1 MLLKM
6 KRALKLCM
14 YMMLLYPPIYYTRV
28 IRICACYK
36 NTTHFRST
44 TLRSSYTTYTI
55 VLVLIFI
62 NIYIHICVCA
72 YSYTVIQR
80 RKKNVIYDDKD
91 ELQCLSISM
100 YNSMSFLYTRVLIN
114 TRSSFPIF
122 PFLYSAREMR
132 SCWFVFFCLLVFL
145 CRAHNFLL
153 CERTFTLCSMRRALY
168 AARQSP
174 AKKWDFFFCTV
185 FCIYN
190 IYIHIRHVYYK
201 LPACEHIARIR
212 GWGCARST
220 CLLTAAMCCLD
231 FGIFW
236 NIFILYKYLK
246 CTKKIILRTLNLKN
260 IFGFEQLNIQNKTK
274 KWRFDLNKNIT

>member
-6 KRALKLCM
+6 KRALKLCTWCFCI
-14 YMMLLYPPIYYTRV
+14 LLCTTPEWFAYALVTK
-28 IRICACYK
+28 IRHIFVPLHCAHH
-36 NTTHFRST
+36 TTH
-44 TLRSSYTTYTI
+44 TI

-62 NIYIHICVCA
+62 NIYIHICV

-80 RKKNVIYDDKD
+80 RRKNVIYDDKD

-100 YNSMSFLYTRVLIN
+100 YNSMSLLYTRMLIN

-174 AKKWDFFFCTV
+174 AQKWDFFFCTV
-185 FCIYN
+185 FCIY
-190 IYIHIRHVYYK
+190 IHN
-201 LPACEHIARIR
+201 
-212 GWGCARST
+212 T
-220 CLLTAAMCCLD
+220 
-231 FGIFW
+231 
-236 NIFILYKYLK
+236 
-246 CTKKIILRTLNLKN
+246 
-260 IFGFEQLNIQNKTK
+260 
-274 KWRFDLNKNIT
+274 